1 MSIDSLL
8 PLVAK
13 PGRYSGNEFNAI
25 QKDWA
30 GAKLRIALA
39 FPDLYEIGMS
49 HQGLQIL
56 YRIINS
62 RNEFLAERVYAPDRD
77 LEDLLRRQNI
87 PLFSL
92 ESRRALKEFDLL
104 GITLPYELCYTNIL
118 TILDLA
124 GIPFHAVERSE
135 DHPLV
140 LGGGPCA
147 FHPEPVADY
156 FDAILLGDGE
166 EAILEI
172 ANVAMAAKTE
182 GLSRSELL
190 EQLSDVEGIYIPSYF
205 SPRYDRDGRFLEIQ
219 PVRGGCRKVRRRVL
233 PDLDAVN
240 DELPAMVP
248 LAKIVHDRLAVEI
261 ARGCTRGC
269 RFCQAGIIYRPVRE
283 RSPERILDLAGS
295 GIEQG
300 GFEELALLSLSTGD
314 YSCLSDVLVRLMDS
328 FAGRQ
333 VSVSMPS
340 MRVGTLTPEVME
352 QIKRV
357 RKTGF
362 TLAPEAGTD
371 RLRRVINKGIT
382 EEDLL
387 ETCKAAFGL
396 GWKLVKLYF
405 MFGLPTE
412 TQEDFEAIPE
422 LARKALRVSGGGRC
436 RINVSAATFVPKP
449 HTPFER
455 EPQLSVEE
463 GFARIDYLKENLR
476 AKGFNLKWHSPRQ
489 SFMEGVFSRGD
500 RQLSKVIEEAWRQ
513 GARLDAWSDYF
524 NFDLWQ
530 QAAAT
535 CAIDFSKYLQRREP
549 QEPLPWNHLDA
560 GVDQSFFK
568 EELDKA
574 LKEIYTPDCRVHGCQ
589 KCGLCDFKK
598 IKPIVVSCRAKKDT
612 AGDPTVA
619 ETPLVDSPEV
629 LQQVKGVKKERSLEG
644 KAHFVYRCS
653 YAKIGRIRFLS
664 HLELIQVFF
673 RAFRRAKLPLNFSQ
687 GFNPSPKVSF
697 GPALPLGTESMAEY
711 MLIDLYEPLTDVA
724 RFIHNLNRQLPDGLM
739 VKKVEPTGKNRV
751 GKVATCYHIDLDG
764 TDAELDLDRFYQEKE
779 YIVELVR
786 KTRKRKLDIRPLVK
800 ELSITDNGKVQIVL
814 LSETGKAG
822 VKPMEVLANLLNLSD
837 EEART
842 AKVVKM
848 WFQELE

>member
-1 MSIDSLL
+1 MTIDSLL

-25 QKDWA
+25 QKDWSRVE
-30 GAKLRIALA
+30 LRIALA

-62 RNEFLAERVYAPDRD
+62 RDDLLAERVYAPDRD
-77 LEDLLRRQNI
+77 LEDLLRQQNI

-92 ESRRALKEFDLL
+92 ESRRALKEFDML

-124 GIPFHAVERSE
+124 DIPFRSADRNE
-135 DHPLV
+135 NHPLII
-140 LGGGPCA
+140 GGGPCA

-156 FDAILLGDGE
+156 FDAVLLGDGE

-172 ANVAMAAKTE
+172 ADVVMAAKNE
-182 GLSRSELL
+182 GVSRANLL
-190 EQLSDVEGIYIPSYF
+190 EQLSGIQGIYIPSYF
-205 SPRYDRDGRFLEIQ
+205 SPQYDKDGRFLEARPLKGSCQ
-219 PVRGGCRKVRRRVL
+219 KVRRRVL

-248 LAKIVHDRLAVEI
+248 LAKIVHDRLSVEI

-283 RSPERILDLAGS
+283 RSAEKILSLARS

-314 YSCLSDVLVRLMDS
+314 YSCLSDVLIRLMDS
-328 FAGRQ
+328 FADQ
-333 VSVSMPS
+333 HVSVSMPS

-422 LARKALRVSGGGRC
+422 LARKALGVSGGGRC

-463 GFARIDYLKENLR
+463 GFVRIDYLKDNLR
-476 AKGFNLKWHSPRQ
+476 SKGFNVKWHNPRQ

-500 RQLSKVIEEAWRQ
+500 RKLSQVIEEAWRQ

-524 NFDLWQ
+524 DFDIWQ
-530 QAAAT
+530 QAAAI
-535 CAIDFSKYLQRREP
+535 CEIDLSKYLRRRDP
-549 QEPLPWNHLDA
+549 QEPLPWDHLDV
-560 GVDQSFFK
+560 GVDESFFK
-568 EELDKA
+568 EEFEKA

-589 KCGLCDFKK
+589 KCGLCDFKT
-598 IKPIVVSCRAKKDT
+598 IKPIVSCRAEKNTDDISTTVETTFSGANESLQTVDT
-612 AGDPTVA
+612 
-619 ETPLVDSPEV
+619 E
-629 LQQVKGVKKERSLEG
+629 KKERLIEE

-653 YAKIGRIRFLS
+653 YSKAGRIRFLS

-673 RAFRRAKLPLNFSQ
+673 RAFRRAKLLLNFSQ

-697 GPALPLGTESMAEY
+697 GPALPLGTESLAEY
-711 MLIDLYEPLTDVA
+711 LLIDLYEPLNDLPE
-724 RFIHNLNRQLPDGLM
+724 FIDNLNRQLPDGL
-739 VKKVEPTGKNRV
+739 VVNKVDPAGKSQTSKVE
-751 GKVATCYHIDLDG
+751 TCYHVDLDRR
-764 TDAELDLDRFYQEKE
+764 DAELDLDIFLKEEK
-779 YIVELVR
+779 YLVELVR
-786 KTRKRKLDIRPLVK
+786 KRKKRKLDIRPLVK
-800 ELSITDNGKVQIVL
+800 ELSITDDGKVQMIL
-814 LSETGKAG
+814 ISETSKAG
-822 VKPMEVLANLLNLSD
+822 VKPMEVLASLLNLSD
-837 EEART
+837 KEART
-842 AKVVKM
+842 TRVVKM
-848 WFQELE
+848 WFKEFE